1 MKNFQDLLSKHLRRI
16 FLIWLNVHQ
25 IEISDYEDNVHSV
38 TEEIN
43 QLVKQELS
51 KTIKQ
56 YQAFALNNPTVKIK
70 TFLDA
75 TYGIDTFNERWS
87 KQLKL

>member
-1 MKNFQDLLSKHLRRI
+1 MLSKHLRRI